1 MDLKNNVMQEEAEGI
16 KNGCQYSG
24 DSDSV
29 CRYLSEIV
37 INRDDTMHAEFA
49 AQNTIIRKHNTEV
62 INLLTAQHS
71 LIREIRNDVTDNV
84 KTKILTL
91 TTNDIDKEKR
101 LKLLEKYAG
110 WQDTGIRMIIAIV
123 IAVSVVFLIL
133 KLFW

>member
-1 MDLKNNVMQEEAEGI
+1 
-16 KNGCQYSG
+16 
-24 DSDSV
+24 
-29 CRYLSEIV
+29 
-37 INRDDTMHAEFA
+37 MHAEFA